1 MAFPV
6 SICIPPEFAADG
18 ACVQDWW
25 NATTIEGYW
34 RSWNMPVH
42 RWMVRHIY
50 FPIIRAGLSRGV
62 AMTVVF
68 FLSAV
73 FHEVSATPATEPRF
87 LGRLAHDSLWG
98 SS

>member
-1 MAFPV
+1 MNLSPRA
-6 SICIPPEFAADG
+6 
-18 ACVQDWW
+18 QDWW

-50 FPIIRAGLSRGV
+50 FPIIRRGHSKGL

-73 FHEVSATPATEPRF
+73 FHEVRRPTAQSHHRAKKK
-87 LGRLAHDSLWG
+87 
-98 SS
+98 